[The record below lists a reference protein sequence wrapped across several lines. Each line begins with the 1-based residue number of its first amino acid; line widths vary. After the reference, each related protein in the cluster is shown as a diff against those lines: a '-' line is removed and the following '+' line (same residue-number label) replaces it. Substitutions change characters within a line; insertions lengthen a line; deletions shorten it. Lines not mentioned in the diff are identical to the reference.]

1 MVEMLVK
8 KNYEVLVYD
17 KNIVLAKLTGAN
29 KQYMEVHIHGFQTVL
44 KDSLEFV
51 INESEVVI
59 IINDEVEYI
68 EELKSLNLNE
78 KTIVDMVRIGGPLSC
93 LTGYKGINW

>member
-1 MVEMLVK
+1 MVEILVK
-8 KNYEVLVYD
+8 KNYEVSVYD
-17 KNIVLAKLTGAN
+17 KNILLAKLTGAN
-29 KQYMEVHIHGFQTVL
+29 KQYMEAHIPAFQTVL
-44 KDSLEFV
+44 KDNLKLV
-51 INESEVVI
+51 IKESEVVV